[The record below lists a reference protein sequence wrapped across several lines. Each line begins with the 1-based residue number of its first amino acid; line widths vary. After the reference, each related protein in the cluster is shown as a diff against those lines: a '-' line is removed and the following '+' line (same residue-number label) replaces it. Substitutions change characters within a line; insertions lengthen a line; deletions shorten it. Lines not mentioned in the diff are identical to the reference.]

1 MKTMAVGELK
11 AKFSE
16 VLKEVIGGRAVAIG
30 FGRKKEK
37 VAVII
42 PFSEY
47 VGAKER
53 RLGILADKG
62 RCIFR
67 DDFKMTDEEFLSS

>member
-11 AKFSE
+11 AKFSD
-16 VLKEVIGGRAVAIG
+16 VLKEVIDGHAVAIG
-30 FGRKKEK
+30 FGRKKRK

-47 VGAKER
+47 VGARER
-53 RLGILADKG
+53 RLGILAGKG
-62 RCIFR
+62 RCILR